1 MTNMEVERVRAVVQR
16 YIDATYQADIPALK
30 SCFHKD
36 ARMTGYLGD
45 MLLLGTPDPFFEDM
59 GSAPSMESKGD
70 PYKAEIRGLNVVGKI
85 ADAIV
90 YETGF
95 RGDGVLEDHF
105 HLINDGGEWY
115 IISKNFTTL

>member
-1 MTNMEVERVRAVVQR
+1 MNNQDVERVRAVVQR

-30 SCFHKD
+30 SCFHRE

-45 MLLLGTPDPFFEDM
+45 TLQIGTPQPFFDDM

-70 PYKAEIRGLNVVGKI
+70 PYHAEIRSLSVTGSI
-85 ADAIV
+85 ASAVV

-95 RGDGVLEDHF
+95 RGNGVLEDHF
-105 HLINDGGEWY
+105 QLILEQGEWS

>member
-16 YIDATYQADIPALK
+16 YIDATYKADIPALK

-45 MLLLGTPDPFFEDM
+45 MLLVGTPDPFFTDM

-105 HLINDGGEWY
+105 HLIYDGGEWY
-115 IISKNFTTL
+115 IISKCFTTL